1 MKFPLSDRTS
11 ILHLSHVHRGG
22 GKAERPDNTLE
33 TFRWCWENGS
43 ALECDCR
50 RTRDGVGIMLHDETL
65 RRTARGIPDAL
76 ADKPVSTELDWN
88 EIKDIDVGSYLSPDF
103 AHHRIPRIEDVF
115 REMRRDPKWLCFVDE
130 KGAGPGY
137 IADKA
142 REAGVTILTRLIV
155 REDAQEL
162 YGFAT
167 REERALF
174 DQLRAISGVGPKLAL
189 AVLSTFTPAQLATV
203 VVTQDAGRM
212 AQVPGVGKKK
222 ASRLL
227 VELSDVFSKN
237 IELKQLVGL
246 TDALPAPKEAVR
258 DVPAQEAA
266 DALLSMGFTSAEVAL
281 ALEGAAEAGIASTK
295 DMLSYALRRLGGG
308 R

>member
-1 MKFPLSDRTS
+1 MIVQLTGTLVEVMPTHAVIDC
-11 ILHLSHVHRGG
+11 RGVG
-22 GKAERPDNTLE
+22 YELGI
-33 TFRWCWENGS
+33 S
-43 ALECDCR
+43 AL
-50 RTRDGVGIMLHDETL
+50 TAQALPAVGT
-65 RRTARGIPDAL
+65 
-76 ADKPVSTELDWN
+76 S
-88 EIKDIDVGSYLSPDF
+88 
-103 AHHRIPRIEDVF
+103 
-115 REMRRDPKWLCFVDE
+115 
-130 KGAGPGY
+130 
-137 IADKA
+137 
-142 REAGVTILTRLIV
+142 GVTILTRLIV

-212 AQVPGVGKKK
+212 AQVPGVGRKK

-246 TDALPAPKEAVR
+246 TDALPAPKESVR

-266 DALLSMGFTSAEVAL
+266 DALLSMGFTSTEVAL

>member
-1 MKFPLSDRTS
+1 MIVQLT
-11 ILHLSHVHRGG
+11 G
-22 GKAERPDNTLE
+22 TLVE
-33 TFRWCWENGS
+33 VMPTH
-43 ALECDCR
+43 AVIDCR
-50 RTRDGVGIMLHDETL
+50 GVGYELGISTL
-65 RRTARGIPDAL
+65 TAQAL
-76 ADKPVSTELDWN
+76 PA
-88 EIKDIDVGSYLSPDF
+88 VGTS
-103 AHHRIPRIEDVF
+103 
-115 REMRRDPKWLCFVDE
+115 
-130 KGAGPGY
+130 
-137 IADKA
+137 
-142 REAGVTILTRLIV
+142 GVTILTRLIV

-246 TDALPAPKEAVR
+246 TDALPAPRESVR

-266 DALLSMGFTSAEVAL
+266 DALLSMGFTSAEVEL

>member
-1 MKFPLSDRTS
+1 MIVQLTGTLVEVMPTHAVIDC
-11 ILHLSHVHRGG
+11 RGVG
-22 GKAERPDNTLE
+22 YELGI
-33 TFRWCWENGS
+33 S
-43 ALECDCR
+43 AL
-50 RTRDGVGIMLHDETL
+50 TAQALPAVGT
-65 RRTARGIPDAL
+65 
-76 ADKPVSTELDWN
+76 S
-88 EIKDIDVGSYLSPDF
+88 
-103 AHHRIPRIEDVF
+103 
-115 REMRRDPKWLCFVDE
+115 
-130 KGAGPGY
+130 
-137 IADKA
+137 
-142 REAGVTILTRLIV
+142 GVTILTRLIV

-227 VELSDVFSKN
+227 VELSDVFGKN

-246 TDALPAPKEAVR
+246 TDALPAPKETVR